1 MEINIYLLIAFL
13 FSLLIIAYLVLK
25 LRRVWEQ
32 LALIQD
38 ALADIKTGNLNRRVL
53 ARENDMTKQI

>member
-38 ALADIKTGNLNRRVL
+38 ALADIKT
-53 ARENDMTKQI
+53 